1 MAFAVLALSQLI
13 HAFNMR
19 SSHSLFRVGLG
30 SNRPMLGAFAVS
42 LLLMLAVLLVPGVQG
57 VFSVVAM
64 SARAWGLVVGLSL
77 VPLPV
82 MELAKLLR
90 RLSRRPE

>member
-1 MAFAVLALSQLI
+1 MAFSVLSISQLI

-42 LLLMLAVLLVPGVQG
+42 LLLMLAVLLIPGVQG

-64 SARAWGLVVGLSL
+64 SGRAWWLVAGLSL
-77 VPLPV
+77 APFPV
-82 MELAKLLR
+82 MELTKLLR
-90 RLSRRPE
+90 RLSHRPE